1 LARRTAARL
10 ARPNP
15 TLAQAAP
22 EIAPIS
28 DYQRFFDEHSQQGL

>member
-1 LARRTAARL
+1 L

-15 TLAQAAP
+15 PLAQTAP

-28 DYQRFFDEHSQQGL
+28 DYQRFFDEYSRQGL